1 MGAIIGATIGA
12 VLVGVIICAIVAW
25 CLLLRRRRRRRDS
38 VPHLVAFGS
47 SDGMRDDDVERGVG
61 RADIQSPL
69 AAQAADSANR
79 LSRSYPDL
87 DLDLDLNEKERLSQL
102 FAFPSE
108 SLQHHRASATE
119 ASSVE
124 RSSVVPAP
132 SSVVGGTR
140 DSATWAVA
148 SDTHTPPGAPPPKSD
163 SLSTPISTLGLGSVV
178 ATPQDASGALEQSL
192 NDADL
197 NRIAAAVSK
206 MLSSDPEAAR
216 TYLVT
221 IRGEE
226 RAAQDG
232 ADVECREAA
241 RVPPLPYGL

>member
-1 MGAIIGATIGA
+1 M
-12 VLVGVIICAIVAW
+12 
-25 CLLLRRRRRRRDS
+25 
-38 VPHLVAFGS
+38 
-47 SDGMRDDDVERGVG
+47 
-61 RADIQSPL
+61 
-69 AAQAADSANR
+69 
-79 LSRSYPDL
+79 
-87 DLDLDLNEKERLSQL
+87 
-102 FAFPSE
+102 
-108 SLQHHRASATE
+108 
-119 ASSVE
+119 
-124 RSSVVPAP
+124 
-132 SSVVGGTR
+132 
-140 DSATWAVA
+140 
-148 SDTHTPPGAPPPKSD
+148 
-163 SLSTPISTLGLGSVV
+163 GSVV